1 MLFGITAQQWRKENT
16 DKKGNMRDYAGINEL
31 ICLSNLESI
40 NAVLIEEGLQ
50 QSERLQKLNR
60 IAIHQMSVLNDDE
73 HREYLK

>member
-1 MLFGITAQQWRKENT
+1 MWLDLFRNNQIFTN
-16 DKKGNMRDYAGINEL
+16 

>member
-1 MLFGITAQQWRKENT
+1 
-16 DKKGNMRDYAGINEL
+16 MRDYAGINEL

-50 QSERLQKLNR
+50 QSDRLQKLNR